1 MNTNK
6 VILRTAI
13 VTALGFTLPN
23 YATAAYLEIGSPI
36 KLAIEIPVVDGDV
49 VTYGNGT
56 GFQIDMSAMAGRAIS
71 DTSPLE
77 VRLTLTNGA
86 KFAGAATMANIGCD
100 YSAAGAGGTTIAAA
114 TNPVAVSVLNGA
126 AGDSTITY
134 KLKDGNIAGTSPKCT
149 VSGLN
154 IGMYGGQKPYTMI
167 ATAYLKSNAEPVVI
181 NTSGPIIDFTQA
193 YGINVD
199 TKTVTIDVTSPSL
212 SQKFAGEAT
221 VVQLGLVGYT
231 AMNAAVIKRD
241 GSSLAKGYILSSLK
255 VTVSGAP
262 LNVTNGLV
270 LALTATDPL
279 GCTAAAGPVAKT
291 ATVASGVTFDFGSTT
306 AGIGVMFC
314 LKTDGAN
321 RIDKGKVNI
330 DLTAVGANGSSPNVT
345 ISNSLLTTVNKNG
358 ASIKV
363 LNIPNPTS
371 IDKTFVRIYNLSG
384 AKTSVY
390 GTLYE
395 QGGGTTAGKELGK
408 GKLLGEID
416 AGAVKVLDAPAIAT
430 IFGVSTWI
438 GKAWLQ
444 VEGDSQ
450 QVRVQLLIRSG
461 GATGPLIDMSDRIL
475 EDGRA
480 LCRSDTTCN

>member
-23 YATAAYLEIGSPI
+23 YAIAAYLEIGSPI
-36 KLAIEIPVVDGDV
+36 KLATEVPVVDGDV
-49 VTYGNGT
+49 VTYVSGT

-77 VRLTLTNGA
+77 LRLTLTNGA
-86 KFAGAATMANIGCD
+86 KFSTAKMENIGCD
-100 YSAAGAGGTTIAAA
+100 YSGASTVAAA
-114 TNPVAVSVLNGA
+114 SNPAAVSMLNGA
-126 AGDSTITY
+126 AGDTTVTFKLSTGY
-134 KLKDGNIAGTSPKCT
+134 IAGTSPKCT
-149 VSGLN
+149 VSGLS
-154 IGMYGGQKPYTMI
+154 IKMYGGQKAYTMI

-181 NTSGPIIDFTQA
+181 NTSGPIIDFAQA

-199 TKTVTIDVTSPSL
+199 TKTVTVDVTSPSL
-212 SQKFAGEAT
+212 SQKFAGGA
-221 VVQLGLVGYT
+221 VIAQLGTVGYT
-231 AMNAAVIKRD
+231 AMNTTVLRGGTALD
-241 GSSLAKGYILSSLK
+241 GTNKDHILGTLK
-255 VTVSGAP
+255 ITLSGSP

-270 LALTATDPL
+270 LAISAADPL
-279 GCTAAAGPVAKT
+279 GCTAAAGPTAKT
-291 ATVASGVTFDFGSTT
+291 ATVASGVTFDFGGKT
-306 AGIGVMFC
+306 AGAGVLFC

-330 DLTAVGANGSSPNVT
+330 DLTAVGGNGNAPNVT
-345 ISNSLLTTVNKNG
+345 ISSPLLTTVNKNG

-395 QGGGTTAGKELGK
+395 QSDGTTAGKELGK

-416 AGAVKVLDAPAIAT
+416 VGAVKILDATGIAA
-430 IFGVSTWI
+430 IFGVSTWV

-444 VEGDSQ
+444 IEGDSQ
-450 QVRVQLLIRSG
+450 QIRVQSLIRSA
-461 GATGPLIDMSDRIL
+461 GATGPLIDMSDRVL

>member
-23 YATAAYLEIGSPI
+23 YATAAYFEIGSPI
-36 KLAIEIPVVDGDV
+36 KLATEIPVVDGDV
-49 VTYGNGT
+49 VTYGITNPGI
-56 GFQIDMSAMAGRAIS
+56 QIDMSAMAGRAIS

-86 KFAGAATMANIGCD
+86 KFAGAANMADIGCD
-100 YSAAGAGGTTIAAA
+100 YSGNDGLVLAAA
-114 TNPVAVSVLNGA
+114 PNPVAVSVLNG
-126 AGDSTITY
+126 GEGESTVTY
-134 KLKDGNIAGTSPKCT
+134 KLRDGNIAGTSPKCT
-149 VSGLN
+149 VSGLS
-154 IGMYGGQKPYTMI
+154 IKMYGGQKPYTMI

-181 NTSGPIIDFTQA
+181 NTSGPIIDFAQA
-193 YGINVD
+193 FGINVE

-212 SQKFAGEAT
+212 SQKFAGGA
-221 VVQLGLVGYT
+221 VVAQLGTVSYAT
-231 AMNAAVIKRD
+231 MNAVVKRD
-241 GSSLAKGYILSSLK
+241 GAALTKGDILSTLK
-255 VTVSGAP
+255 ITVSGAP
-262 LNVTNGLV
+262 LSVTNGLV

-291 ATVASGVTFDFGSTT
+291 ATVASGVTFDFGATT
-306 AGIGVMFC
+306 AGAGVMFC

-330 DLTAVGANGSSPNVT
+330 DLTAVGANGSSFSPNVT
-345 ISNSLLTTVNKNG
+345 ISSSLLTTVNKNG

-416 AGAVKVLDAPAIAT
+416 TGAVKILDATGIAA

-444 VEGDSQ
+444 IEGDSQ
-450 QVRVQLLIRSG
+450 QIRVQSLIRSA
-461 GATGPLIDMSDRIL
+461 GATGPLIDMSDRVL

>member
-1 MNTNK
+1 
-6 VILRTAI
+6 
-13 VTALGFTLPN
+13 
-23 YATAAYLEIGSPI
+23 
-36 KLAIEIPVVDGDV
+36 
-49 VTYGNGT
+49 
-56 GFQIDMSAMAGRAIS
+56 
-71 DTSPLE
+71 
-77 VRLTLTNGA
+77 
-86 KFAGAATMANIGCD
+86 
-100 YSAAGAGGTTIAAA
+100 
-114 TNPVAVSVLNGA
+114 
-126 AGDSTITY
+126 
-134 KLKDGNIAGTSPKCT
+134 
-149 VSGLN
+149 
-154 IGMYGGQKPYTMI
+154 MYGGQKAYTMI
-167 ATAYLKSNAEPVVI
+167 ATAYLNSKAEPVVI
-181 NTSGPIIDFTQA
+181 NTSGPIIDFAQA
-193 YGINVD
+193 FGINVE

-212 SQKFAGEAT
+212 SQKFAGGA
-221 VVQLGLVGYT
+221 VVAQLGTVSYAT
-231 AMNAAVIKRD
+231 MNAVVKRD
-241 GSSLAKGYILSSLK
+241 GAALTKGDILSTLK
-255 VTVSGAP
+255 ITVSGAP
-262 LNVTNGLV
+262 LSVTNGLV

-291 ATVASGVTFDFGSTT
+291 ATVASGVTFDFGATT
-306 AGIGVMFC
+306 AGAGVMFC

-330 DLTAVGANGSSPNVT
+330 DLTAVGANGSSSSPNVT
-345 ISNSLLTTVNKNG
+345 ISSSLLTTVNKNG

-416 AGAVKVLDAPAIAT
+416 VGAVKILDATGIAA
-430 IFGVSTWI
+430 IFGVSTWV

-444 VEGDSQ
+444 IEGDSQ
-450 QVRVQLLIRSG
+450 QIRVQSLIRSA
-461 GATGPLIDMSDRIL
+461 GATGPLIDMSDRVL

>member
-13 VTALGFTLPN
+13 VTALGFALPN
-23 YATAAYLEIGSPI
+23 YAAAAYLEIGSPI
-36 KLAIEIPVVDGDV
+36 KLATEIPVVDGDEV
-49 VTYGNGT
+49 VFGNGV
-56 GFQIDMSAMAGRAIS
+56 GVQIDMSAMAGRAIS

-86 KFAGAATMANIGCD
+86 KFSTTNMANIGCD
-100 YSAAGAGGTTIAAA
+100 YSAASTVAAA
-114 TNPVAVSVLNGA
+114 SNPAAISMLNGA
-126 AGDSTITY
+126 AGDTTVTF
-134 KLKDGNIAGTSPKCT
+134 KLKDGNIAGTSPKCN
-149 VSGLN
+149 VSGFN
-154 IGMYGGQKPYTMI
+154 IKMYGGQKAYTMI

-193 YGINVD
+193 YGINID
-199 TKTVTIDVTSPSL
+199 TKTVTVDVTSPSL
-212 SQKFAGEAT
+212 SQKFAGGAVIVE
-221 VVQLGLVGYT
+221 LGTVGYT
-231 AMNAAVIKRD
+231 AMNAAVRRE
-241 GSSLAKGYILSSLK
+241 GTPALAKDYVLSTLK
-255 VTVSGAP
+255 IALSGAP

-270 LALTATDPL
+270 LAISGTDPL
-279 GCTAAAGPVAKT
+279 GCTAATGPTAKT
-291 ATVASGVTFDFGSTT
+291 ATVASGVTFDFGGTT
-306 AGIGVMFC
+306 AGAGVRFC

-330 DLTAVGANGSSPNVT
+330 DLTAVGGNGNAPNVT
-345 ISNSLLTTVNKNG
+345 ISSPLLTTVNKNG

-395 QGGGTTAGKELGK
+395 QSDGTTAGKELGK

-416 AGAVKVLDAPAIAT
+416 VGAVKILDATGIAA
-430 IFGVSTWI
+430 IFGVSTWV

-444 VEGDSQ
+444 IEGDSQ
-450 QVRVQLLIRSG
+450 QIRVQSLIRSA
-461 GATGPLIDMSDRIL
+461 GATGPLIDMSDRVL